1 MKIQSIAWL
10 LLCALVFSI
19 PWEKSIFVPGVG
31 TITRLIG
38 LLALPAGVAAA
49 LSRRSI
55 RFPNLA
61 LLLAAVFVFWT
72 SLTYFWSVSP
82 RDTAARVVTFVQLL
96 GMLWLVWDL
105 CRTAARQTALMR
117 AYVAGAA
124 VASMLTLLRYAQ
136 GLQTYYRRYAA
147 VGFEPND
154 MGLTLVLAL
163 PLAMYL
169 TLRERRPLRW
179 VYSAAAVLAIA
190 ALLLTASR
198 TAFVASIVAFGFA
211 IWTWRESDGAQRI
224 ANVALF
230 GLLVLGVLYLAPPA
244 SRRRLATLP
253 SEAALGTFHDRTY
266 IWKAGVNVV
275 RSHPLIGV
283 GAGAFPEAG
292 RPWLRISG
300 LAGRYVAHNT
310 FLSVLAEEGLIGFG
324 VCALLLG
331 TLMAYVWMMPSA
343 ERALW
348 SVTLAVWALGVM
360 MMTWEHR
367 KPVWLFFGLIMT
379 EWARSF
385 RGSGV
390 RK

>member
-1 MKIQSIAWL
+1 
-10 LLCALVFSI
+10 
-19 PWEKSIFVPGVG
+19 
-31 TITRLIG
+31 
-38 LLALPAGVAAA
+38 
-49 LSRRSI
+49 
-55 RFPNLA
+55 
-61 LLLAAVFVFWT
+61 
-72 SLTYFWSVSP
+72 
-82 RDTAARVVTFVQLL
+82 
-96 GMLWLVWDL
+96 
-105 CRTAARQTALMR
+105 
-117 AYVAGAA
+117 
-124 VASMLTLLRYAQ
+124 
-136 GLQTYYRRYAA
+136 

-154 MGLTLVLAL
+154 MGLTLALAL

-179 VYSAAAVLAIA
+179 VYSAAAVLVIA

-198 TAFVASIVAFGFA
+198 TAFAASIVAFGFA
-211 IWTWRESDGAQRI
+211 VWTWRESDGAQRI
-224 ANVALF
+224 ANAALF

-275 RSHPLIGV
+275 LSHPLRGV

-348 SVTLAVWALGVM
+348 FVTLAVWALGVM

-390 RK
+390 RQ